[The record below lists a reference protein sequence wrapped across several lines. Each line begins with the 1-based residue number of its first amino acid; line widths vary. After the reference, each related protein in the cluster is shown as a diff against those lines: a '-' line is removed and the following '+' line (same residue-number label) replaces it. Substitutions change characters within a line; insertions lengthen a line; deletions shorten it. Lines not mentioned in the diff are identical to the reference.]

1 MNLLEGVSTI
11 SLTPVHSFYIHKVKC
26 MSVYLGEKMHL
37 VYSPESL
44 IVFENEGF

>member
-26 MSVYLGEKMHL
+26 KRAHLGEKIHL
-37 VYSPESL
+37 SCSPESF
-44 IVFENEGF
+44 IMFENEGF